1 MKKSNIKGQK
11 ETQEKKKKK
20 KGKWHVHCKGEKVLE
35 FRLLPKI
42 LQNWFL
48 LLSFDNNSSDG
59 KARLKRQKSTET
71 TKDTQDGSNFY

>member
-11 ETQEKKKKK
+11 ETQEKEKK

-42 LQNWFL
+42 L
-48 LLSFDNNSSDG
+48 
-59 KARLKRQKSTET
+59 
-71 TKDTQDGSNFY
+71 

>member
-11 ETQEKKKKK
+11 ETQEKKKKR

-42 LQNWFL
+42 L
-48 LLSFDNNSSDG
+48 
-59 KARLKRQKSTET
+59 
-71 TKDTQDGSNFY
+71 